1 MSDLQDKPTQ
11 TSLAAVLA
19 RLQATI
25 AARRGADPKSSYT
38 AQLLADPAR
47 AAKKFGEEAV
57 ETVIAAVQGDKDALA
72 AEGADV
78 LYHFL
83 VLLAAA
89 GAPPEAVAE
98 KLMEREGRSG
108 LDEKASR
115 QG

>member
-1 MSDLQDKPTQ
+1 MDKAVDTLH
-11 TSLAAVLA
+11 TLTAALM

-25 AARRGADPKSSYT
+25 DTRRGADTQSSYT

-57 ETVIAAVQGDKDALA
+57 EAVIAAMSADKAALA

-78 LYHFL
+78 LYHLL

-89 GAPPEAVAE
+89 GVSPDAVAAE
-98 KLMEREGRSG
+98 LAGREGMSG
-108 LDEKASR
+108 LDEKAAR
-115 QG
+115 LV

>member
-1 MSDLQDKPTQ
+1 MSQDMN
-11 TSLAAVLA
+11 SLTAALA

-25 AARRGADPKSSYT
+25 DARRDADPESSYT
-38 AQLLADPAR
+38 AQLLADPPR

-57 ETVIAAVQGDKDALA
+57 ETVIAAAQGDKDALA

-89 GAPPEAVAE
+89 GVSPETVAA
-98 KLMEREGRSG
+98 KLAAREGRSG
-108 LDEKASR
+108 LEEKASR
-115 QG
+115 DR

>member
-1 MSDLQDKPTQ
+1 MPDLQDKLPE
-11 TSLAAVLA
+11 SALASALT

-25 AARRGADPKSSYT
+25 DARRGADPKSSYT

-57 ETVIAAVQGDKDALA
+57 EAVIAAVQVDKGALA

-89 GAPPEAVAE
+89 GVSSDDVAA
-98 KLMEREGRSG
+98 KLAAREGRSG
-108 LDEKASR
+108 LDEKAAR
-115 QG
+115 QS

>member
-1 MSDLQDKPTQ
+1 VDTLE
-11 TSLAAVLA
+11 SLETVLT

-25 AARRGADPKSSYT
+25 DARRGADPQSSYT

-57 ETVIAAVQGDKDALA
+57 EAVIAAVAGDKAALA

-89 GAPPEAVAE
+89 GVSPGEVAAVLAR
-98 KLMEREGRSG
+98 REGRSG
-108 LDEKASR
+108 IEEKASR
-115 QG
+115 PG